1 MHIPENYIEI
11 NKALWEQKTPVHVAS
26 EFYDVAGF
34 LNGANTLKE
43 IELNLLGDVKGKKI
57 LHLQCHFGLDTLSIA
72 RMGAIVTGVDFSEN
86 AIEKAREL
94 AALTG
99 LKANFICCNIYELQ
113 NYLQEEFDIVFTSY
127 GVLGW
132 LPDMQKWA
140 EVATSFLKPK
150 GKFLLVE
157 FHPVVWMFDNDFKTI
172 AYSYF
177 NKEAIIETIQGTY
190 AEKDAEIEATEIGWN
205 HPLSDVLSALLKT
218 GLRITGFHEYDYSPY
233 ACFNEITEAEPGRY
247 RIKHLGEKLPMVY
260 AVEGERK

>member
-1 MHIPENYIEI
+1 
-11 NKALWEQKTPVHVAS
+11 V
-26 EFYDVAGF
+26 
-34 LNGANTLKE
+34 
-43 IELNLLGDVKGKKI
+43 
-57 LHLQCHFGLDTLSIA
+57 
-72 RMGAIVTGVDFSEN
+72 
-86 AIEKAREL
+86 
-94 AALTG
+94 
-99 LKANFICCNIYELQ
+99 
-113 NYLQEEFDIVFTSY
+113 IVFTSY